1 MVYEKNQQSLGMAVK
16 EKKNQS
22 QCFMLN
28 DVKCIRTAEGAVME
42 DAQVCPCIRLAVAWI
57 VMATMQSSFF
67 IFFFVSC
74 CSEEI
79 SMPWCLTLPNAVT
92 TVSVSAVVAIL
103 SR

>member
-28 DVKCIRTAEGAVME
+28 DVKCIRTAEGTVME

-57 VMATMQSSFF
+57 VMATMQSFLHF
-67 IFFFVSC
+67 LF
-74 CSEEI
+74 
-79 SMPWCLTLPNAVT
+79 CLL
-92 TVSVSAVVAIL
+92 L
-103 SR
+103 F